1 MRTNFSGNLSALE
14 YRNSNTMKQ
23 KRKRRMPKHACCS
36 ECGSTELEVL
46 HITKTVCKDCGRSKL
61 RTCRKDQSKR

>member
-1 MRTNFSGNLSALE
+1 ML
-14 YRNSNTMKQ
+14 KQ
-23 KRKRRMPKHACCS
+23 KKKRRMPKHPNCA

-61 RTCRKDQSKR
+61 RTYRKDQSKR